1 MISTVTNQGKL
12 RFMVYDGALNTLIFL
27 RRRIKDAPRK
37 MFLIVDNL
45 RVHWAKSVTAWVAAH
60 SDRIAL
66 FYLPPDAPDH
76 NPDEFMHN
84 HLKQGLARRRIPK
97 DRAALKSGLHSH
109 MRSLQRRPA
118 KVRAFFQAPTVR
130 YAA

>member
-1 MISTVTNQGKL
+1 
-12 RFMVYDGALNTLIFL
+12 LIFL
-27 RRRIKDAPRK
+27 LFLQRLIKDAPGK
-37 MFLIVDNL
+37 VFLIADNL

-60 SDRIAL
+60 SDRIEL

-84 HLKQGLARRRIPK
+84 DLKQGLARRRIPK